1 MVIDD
6 VPVARKSLIKDINEH
21 CPGVE
26 IAGEAGS
33 VIEAGKMVQKIKPDL
48 LFLDIDLGD
57 GDGFDVIDILNHLN
71 LPIIFTTASDQHAI
85 KAFRYKAIDYLLK
98 PISPEQLKEAVA
110 KVMAVI
116 AGKNKAGEEKQP
128 VTIAG
133 KLALH
138 TADFIKVVDT
148 RQIIRLEADGNY
160 TRFYLKSG
168 EKVLITRTLKEYDEL
183 LAPQGFLRVHQSH
196 LINLDQIESYVKSDG
211 GYIRMKDQSRV
222 PVSVRK
228 KSMVIDR
235 IQEMK

>member
-6 VPVARKSLIKDINEH
+6 VPLARKSLIKDIKEH

-26 IAGEAGS
+26 IAGEASS
-33 VIEAGKMVQKIKPDL
+33 VVEAGKMVQKVKPDL

-98 PISPEQLKEAVA
+98 PINPEQLKEAVG
-110 KVMAVI
+110 KVMTVVT
-116 AGKNKAGEEKQP
+116 GKNKAGEEKQT
-128 VTIAG
+128 VTMAG

-138 TADFIKVVDT
+138 TADFIKIVDT
-148 RQIIRLEADGNY
+148 GQIIRLEADGNY
-160 TRFYLKSG
+160 TRFYLSG
-168 EKVLITRTLKEYDEL
+168 GERVLITRTLKEYDEL

-235 IQEMK
+235 IQEIK